1 MERAGE
7 LPTTSADIVTGS
19 TALFP
24 YRLRPGQEPI
34 VRSVAEVARTGG
46 ALLIDAATGSGKT
59 VATLAPL
66 LEHAEKADHRILYL
80 VRTHAQEVQVL
91 QEARAISHRLEH
103 PILALGLEG
112 RQRRCFLLEAVPEI
126 KGATA
131 EEHGKLCADRKR
143 ATQRAF
149 DEGTLLT
156 PPPELPEEGPDDLTD
171 LDGCAYYARVLQAD
185 LDALTERFSAKLP
198 SPSEFNEYSR
208 SENLCPYELSKK
220 LASRA
225 RILTAPYAFFFH
237 PHIRQSLLAWMGVSL
252 DRVDLVIDEAHN
264 VPDQL
269 RELATVSLPQ
279 ESVRRARAELAERGD
294 FQLPDGPGAARFLE
308 IVQHSIDQLVERLGD
323 DEDGILP
330 PNALE
335 DTLLTEIGGTS
346 HRLDTWLGALAS
358 WGEALREE
366 KRRQRRLPRSWVHT
380 VALTLLSWPQLEPPG
395 YVKVVSRAPRR
406 ALEAYA
412 LDARAPAEAVRG
424 CHVSVHLSG
433 TLAPLQEYRESLG
446 LGESAKLLSVPSQFP
461 PQNRKFLYDTELTT
475 RFEDLRSDPSLLP
488 RLADRLAEILQDLPV
503 KTAIFFPSFDLMNR
517 VLSAGLQSALPPGHV
532 IESPRVP
539 MADLWRSVEVFK
551 KGPEGGVLLGVT
563 GGRIA
568 EGLDFPDEELEA
580 VVVVGI
586 PYPKP
591 TAKREALR
599 RFLDQETGHGWEYCH
614 EAPAQRAILQAFGRM
629 IRSENDRGIAIVV
642 DRRAP
647 TFASV
652 LPGLAPLGDLRGT
665 AKQFYA
671 RRARWI
677 PLPAGPVAPAPL
689 SAPDPPKA

>member
-1 MERAGE
+1 M
-7 LPTTSADIVTGS
+7 ADLG
-19 TALFP
+19 
-24 YRLRPGQEPI
+24 
-34 VRSVAEVARTGG
+34 RTGG
-46 ALLIDAATGSGKT
+46 ALLVDAATGSGKT

-66 LEHAEKADHRILYL
+66 LEHAEAADHKILYL

-103 PILALGLEG
+103 PLLALGLEG
-112 RQRRCFLLEAVPEI
+112 RQRRCFLLESVNEI

-149 DEGTLLT
+149 DEGNTLT
-156 PPPELPEEGPDDLTD
+156 PPPELPENGPVDLTD
-171 LDGCAYYARVLQAD
+171 LDGCVYYARTLQAD
-185 LDALTERFSAKLP
+185 LDQLTERFSAKLP
-198 SPSEFNEYSR
+198 TPSEYTEYCR
-208 SENLCPYELSKK
+208 SENLCAYELSKK
-220 LASRA
+220 LAPKA

-237 PHIRQSLLAWMGVSL
+237 PHIRQSLLQWMGVPL

-279 ESVRRARAELAERGD
+279 ESVRRARTEVTERGD
-294 FQLPDGPGAARFLE
+294 FQLPEGPGAARFLE
-308 IVQHSIDQLVERLGD
+308 VVARVIDQLVDGLRGED
-323 DEDGILP
+323 DGVLP

-335 DTLLTEIGGTS
+335 DALLTEVGGTS

-366 KRRQRRLPRSWVHT
+366 KRRHRRLPRSWVHT
-380 VALTLLSWPQLEPPG
+380 VALTLLSWPQLEPPA
-395 YVKVVSRAPRR
+395 YVKVVSRMPRR

-412 LDARAPAEAVRG
+412 LDARGPAEAVRG
-424 CHVSVHLSG
+424 CHLSVHLSG
-433 TLAPLQEYRESLG
+433 TLAPLEEYRDSLG
-446 LGESAKLLSVPSQFP
+446 LEPSARLLTVPSLFP
-461 PQNRKFLYDTELTT
+461 REHRRFLYDPELTT
-475 RFEDLRSDPSLLP
+475 RYEELSTDPTLVP

-503 KTAIFFPSFDLMNR
+503 KTALFFPSFDLMNR
-517 VLSAGLQSALPPGHV
+517 VLNAGLLSALPPAHV

-539 MADLWRSVEVFK
+539 MADLWRAVEVFK
-551 KGPEGGVLLGVT
+551 RGREGGVLLGVT

-591 TAKREALR
+591 TAKRAALR
-599 RFLDQETGHGWEYCH
+599 AFLDQQTGGQGWRYCA
-614 EAPAQRAILQAFGRM
+614 EAPAQRLILQAFGRM
-629 IRSENDRGIAIVV
+629 IRSENDRGIGIIL

-647 TFASV
+647 TFAPV
-652 LPGLAPLGDLRGT
+652 LDGLEPIGDLGATAKRFYGRRPRWHAPLAAT
-665 AKQFYA
+665 A
-671 RRARWI
+671 
-677 PLPAGPVAPAPL
+677 PTPSEAG
-689 SAPDPPKA
+689 SAPKT